1 MAAQF
6 HLYLRYIHHMDIT
19 LADENGAPTQIRKTH
34 TMAQK
39 EESKDKAKDGKK
51 NLIIL
56 D

>member
-6 HLYLRYIHHMDIT
+6 HLYLHYIHHMDIT
-19 LADENGAPTQIRKTH
+19 HADGNGAPTWIRKTH
-34 TMAQK
+34 TVAEREERK
-39 EESKDKAKDGKK
+39 EKAKYGKK